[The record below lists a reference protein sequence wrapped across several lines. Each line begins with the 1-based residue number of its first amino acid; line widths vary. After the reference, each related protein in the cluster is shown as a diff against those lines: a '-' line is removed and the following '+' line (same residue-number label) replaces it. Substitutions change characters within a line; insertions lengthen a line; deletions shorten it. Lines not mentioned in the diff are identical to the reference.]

1 MPRFIIAS
9 LSALHSSSH
18 SFTIFLE
25 LGPFV
30 SGAEAAA
37 GAALVE
43 FGLVVSANAVKC
55 WIAIPVSAPQT
66 KQKRFFIFRLLLV
79 SLYR

>member
-30 SGAEAAA
+30 SGAEAA
-37 GAALVE
+37 LVE

-55 WIAIPVSAPQT
+55 WIAIPASAPQT
-66 KQKRFFIFRLLLV
+66 KQK
-79 SLYR
+79 